1 MPEHDPMPAECIDRT
16 NPAQRDMLMA
26 AASSQGALVS
36 AFDFSNGSIEFKAVA
51 FQFVFSTTLL
61 YYTSVKFN
69 QEKN

>member
-1 MPEHDPMPAECIDRT
+1 
-16 NPAQRDMLMA
+16 MLMA

-36 AFDFSNGSIEFKAVA
+36 AFDFSNGSIEFKAVV